1 MSTVVPSR
9 TSHFREIYIRKY
21 QLKICT
27 SYFKIYS
34 PVVFFSAVEIHCL
47 KKIK

>member
-9 TSHFREIYIRKY
+9 TSHFREIYIRNY

-27 SYFKIYS
+27 SYFKIF
-34 PVVFFSAVEIHCL
+34 PQLFFFLQWKCIA
-47 KKIK
+47 

>member
-27 SYFKIYS
+27 SYFKIF
-34 PVVFFSAVEIHCL
+34 PQFFFSAVEMHCL